1 MIIVAMVGAGVT
13 VGRAVVVGRVRTGRG
28 AAAGVAFAFAGAGRV
43 GMAGTRLPWR
53 VSGVPLTVDI
63 GLSSLDGVRAGAQG

>member
-13 VGRAVVVGRVRTGRG
+13 VGRVVVVGRVRTGRG
-28 AAAGVAFAFAGAGRV
+28 AAAGVAFADAGRV

-53 VSGVPLTVDI
+53 VSGVPLTVDM

>member
-1 MIIVAMVGAGVT
+1 MIIVAMVGAEVT
-13 VGRAVVVGRVRTGRG
+13 VGRAVVAARIGRGRG
-28 AAAGVAFAFAGAGRV
+28 AGAGAVFVEAGGA

-63 GLSSLDGVRAGAQG
+63 KLSSFDEVRAGAQG